1 MRLHALLALY
11 LAVPTVAAEPPRR
24 AVILY
29 TASVQGELE
38 DCGCKDARGGLARR
52 HAYVTEVRQ
61 TSEAPVFLVDV
72 GDSLRRVP
80 PGQELARADA
90 LRRDRF
96 LVAMQARLGLDARA
110 LGPLDLAL
118 GRVRLERLFSA
129 PETLAANLTP
139 EGGGE
144 RPGRPLEAFR
154 LVSRGGVRLG
164 LVGVAPDDLLPARTP
179 GFRASPAAVA
189 VRAAATAARAAGAEV
204 VVLLSTLGLSRDH
217 RLVVE
222 EPGVD
227 LVLGGRSRDLLR
239 RPIRRAGIPIVQAG
253 VRGRAVGRVDL
264 AWGDRPLSVRHRVV
278 DLTPDMPEDLAAREA
293 VRTFLLEPGAP

>member
-1 MRLHALLALY
+1 MRVSALLAL
-11 LAVPTVAAEPPRR
+11 LLPVAAEAADAPRR

-52 HAYVTEVRQ
+52 HAYVAEVRRR
-61 TSEAPVFLVDV
+61 SEAPVFLVDV

-80 PGQELARADA
+80 PGQVLGRADA

-118 GRVRLERLFSA
+118 GRARLEQLFSA
-129 PETLAANLTP
+129 PETLAANLAP
-139 EGGGE
+139 EGGE
-144 RPGRPLEAFR
+144 ESPGRPLEAFR

-164 LVGVAPDDLLPARTP
+164 LVGVAPDDLPPAQTP
-179 GFRASPAAVA
+179 GFRASPARAA
-189 VRAAATAARAAGAEV
+189 VRDAAAAARGAGAEV
-204 VVLLSTLGLSRDH
+204 VVLLSTLGLSGDL
-217 RLVVE
+217 RLAE
-222 EPGVD
+222 EGPGVE
-227 LVLGGRSRDLLR
+227 LILGGRSRDLLR
-239 RPIRRAGIPIVQAG
+239 RPIRRAGIPIMQAG

-264 AWGDRPLSVRHRVV
+264 VWGDRSLTVQHQVV
-278 DLTPDMPEDLAAREA
+278 DLTPDMHEDLAAREA
-293 VRTFLLEPGAP
+293 VRTFLVEPGAP